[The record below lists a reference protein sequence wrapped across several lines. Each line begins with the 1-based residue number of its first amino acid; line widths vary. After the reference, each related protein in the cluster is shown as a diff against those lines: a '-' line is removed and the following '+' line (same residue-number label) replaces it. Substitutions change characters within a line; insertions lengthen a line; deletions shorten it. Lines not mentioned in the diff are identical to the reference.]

1 MLRHIFASAVA
12 GALLLAAPAQ
22 AQIGSH
28 KDAAKAGFTF
38 PASGPVKILVF
49 RPDVSV
55 GAQTTGGMNQPNADW
70 TAEGRKQIDAALHRA
85 QAARSNEIVMM
96 PELEG
101 EQGALLADYRALF
114 RAVTSA
120 VVTHKLFKG
129 NRLPTK
135 KESFNWTLG
144 PGAARLAEIGGGD
157 YGLFIYTHD
166 SFGSAGR
173 HAAQIFGA
181 MMGVYVPVGVHT
193 GYAGLVDLHSGE
205 LVWINADIHM
215 GGDVRNAEGA
225 DKRIGELLRG
235 FPSRAGAGGA
245 PLITAAAPAAG
256 AAATATPAAAAK

>member
-1 MLRHIFASAVA
+1 MLRRLFASAVA

-22 AQIGSH
+22 AQMGSH
-28 KDAAKAGFTF
+28 KDAAKQGFVF

-55 GAQTTGGMNQPNADW
+55 GSQTTGGMNQPNADW
-70 TAEGRKQIDAALHRA
+70 TADGRKQLDAALRRA
-85 QAARSNEIVMM
+85 QAARANEIVMM

-144 PGAARLAEIGGGD
+144 AGAARLAEIGGGD
-157 YGLFIYTHD
+157 YGLFLYTYD

-181 MMGVYVPVGVHT
+181 MLGVYVPVGVHT
-193 GYAGLVDLHSGE
+193 GYAGLVDLHTGE

-215 GGDVRNAEGA
+215 GGDVRNEEGA
-225 DKRIGELLRG
+225 DKRVRELLRG
-235 FPSRAGAGGA
+235 FPARAGAAGA
-245 PLITAAAPAAG
+245 PLIAAAAEVPAAP
-256 AAATATPAAAAK
+256 ATPAAAK

>member
-1 MLRHIFASAVA
+1 MLRRFVALAMA
-12 GALLLAAPAQ
+12 GALLAAMPAVPAS

-28 KDAAKAGFTF
+28 KDVAKQGFAF
-38 PASGPVKILVF
+38 PASGPIKILVF

-55 GAQTTGGMNQPNADW
+55 GSQTTGGMNQPNADW
-70 TAEGRKQIDAALHRA
+70 TAEGRTQLAAALQRA
-85 QAARSNEIVMM
+85 QAQRSNELVMM

-101 EQGALLADYRALF
+101 EQGALLADYRSLF

-157 YGLFIYTHD
+157 YGLFIYTMD

-181 MMGVYVPVGVHT
+181 LMGVYVPVGVHM
-193 GYAGLVDLHSGE
+193 GYAGLVDLHTGE

-215 GGDVRNAEGA
+215 GGDIRNAEGA

-235 FPSRAGAGGA
+235 FPSRAGATSPVIA
-245 PLITAAAPAAG
+245 AAAPAA
-256 AAATATPAAAAK
+256 AAAAK